1 MVLGLDVWPPTYK
14 VGLLPTCD
22 IHLSTDILRFKFDL
36 NPIFHGKKW
45 ITLNS
50 FIASAWIASEDSVV
64 SGDAMLSLL
73 CSRCGCLH
81 RTQSAKI
88 INYELIH
95 FMFTGLWKMTICS
108 IMSICSSVSPTAW
121 NKSAT
126 TEWIFVKSDNEYFF
140 VKPVDQA

>member
-1 MVLGLDVWPPTYK
+1 MVLGPDAGPPKHK

-22 IHLSTDILRFKFDL
+22 IHLSTEILRFKLDL
-36 NPIFHGKKW
+36 NPIFYGKKR

-50 FIASAWIASEDSVV
+50 FIASVWIASEDSVV

-95 FMFTGLWKMTICS
+95 FMSTDF
-108 IMSICSSVSPTAW
+108 
-121 NKSAT
+121 
-126 TEWIFVKSDNEYFF
+126 
-140 VKPVDQA
+140 